1 MPLIKTLTLPSQT
14 TSSAASTHV
23 AGSEAYYIAAT
34 LYELSCKFRWRY
46 WSLVLSCLAS
56 MQLITG
62 CAVGPDYVR
71 PDVKLPANYVADTFR
86 SQVGSSPMSTLPV
99 SAGQNIVQDIVQ
111 NKDIPAMWWELFHS
125 RQLNELITE
134 GLKHNPTVEA
144 AQASLRSAAENMAAQ
159 QAAFFP
165 TVEATFSPTRQKVAG
180 TLASPASSGAAYYNL
195 HTAQVTVSY
204 TPDIFGANRRQV
216 ESQKAQAEI
225 QRFQLEASYLT
236 LTTNIVNTAI
246 TEAAL
251 REQIKATRQIVA
263 SQQALLDMLEQQYRL
278 GQASKADIAA
288 QEALLA
294 ASQAS
299 LPGLEKQL
307 AAQRT
312 ALATLTGQYASDDID
327 VQFNLDQLTLPT
339 PLPLAL
345 PAMLVEQRPDIRA
358 AEEALR
364 SASAQIGVSIAN
376 RLPNVTLGMNAYGSA
391 SHSVADLFTSGT
403 GFWTLAGN
411 VVQPIFDGGALRH
424 RQNAAEA
431 TFDQTAALY
440 RSTVLN
446 AFQNVVDALHAIQ
459 YDGVAASLNLKAEQA
474 AEKSLSIARHQ
485 LQLGDISRLSLLS
498 SEQAF
503 QQARISSIQA
513 RANQLTDTVALFQA
527 LGGGWWNRKDE
538 TTYLSTK

>member
-1 MPLIKTLTLPSQT
+1 MPLIKKRRPSSQIVLSAQSDHVTDTAIDYIAVTLPEQF
-14 TSSAASTHV
+14 
-23 AGSEAYYIAAT
+23 
-34 LYELSCKFRWRY
+34 CKPRWRH
-46 WSLVLSCLAS
+46 WSLALSGLACLE
-56 MQLITG
+56 LLTG

-71 PDVKLPANYVADTFR
+71 PDLKLPANYAADAVR
-86 SQVGSSPMSTLPV
+86 SQISRSQMSGSPISTEHV
-99 SAGQNIVQDIVQ
+99 VQDIVQ

-125 RQLNELITE
+125 RQLNDLIAE
-134 GLKHNPTVEA
+134 GLKHNPTIEA
-144 AQASLRSAAENMAAQ
+144 AQASLRSAAETMAAQ

-180 TLASPASSGAAYYNL
+180 TLASPASSGASYYNL

-204 TPDIFGANRRQV
+204 TPDFFGANRRQV

-263 SQQALLDMLEQQYRL
+263 SQQTLLEMLEQQYRL

-294 ASQAS
+294 SSQAS
-299 LPGLEKQL
+299 IPGLEKQL
-307 AAQRT
+307 AAQRSV
-312 ALATLTGQYASDDID
+312 LATLTGQYASEEINA
-327 VQFNLDQLTLPT
+327 QFNLDQLTLPT
-339 PLPLAL
+339 QLPLTL

-424 RQNAAEA
+424 RQSAAEA
-431 TFDQTAALY
+431 TFDQTAAQY
-440 RSTVLN
+440 RGTVLN

-459 YDGVAASLNLKAEQA
+459 YDSVAAKLNLKAEQA

-503 QQARISSIQA
+503 QQARINSVQA

-538 TTYLSTK
+538 MQNLSIK

>member
-1 MPLIKTLTLPSQT
+1 MPLIKKRRPSSQIVLSAQSDHVTDTAIDYIAVTLPEQF
-14 TSSAASTHV
+14 
-23 AGSEAYYIAAT
+23 
-34 LYELSCKFRWRY
+34 CKPRWRH
-46 WSLVLSCLAS
+46 WLLALSGLACLE
-56 MQLITG
+56 LLTG

-71 PDVKLPANYVADTFR
+71 PDLKLPANYAADAVR
-86 SQVGSSPMSTLPV
+86 SQISRSQMSGSPISTEHV
-99 SAGQNIVQDIVQ
+99 VQDIVQ

-125 RQLNELITE
+125 RQLNDLIAE
-134 GLKHNPTVEA
+134 GLKHNPTIEA
-144 AQASLRSAAENMAAQ
+144 AQASLRSATETMAAQ

-180 TLASPASSGAAYYNL
+180 TLASPASSGASYYNL

-204 TPDIFGANRRQV
+204 TPDFFGANRRQV

-251 REQIKATRQIVA
+251 REQIKATRQIIA
-263 SQQALLDMLEQQYRL
+263 SQQTLLEMLEQQYRL

-294 ASQAS
+294 SSQAS
-299 LPGLEKQL
+299 IPGLEKQL
-307 AAQRT
+307 AAQRSV
-312 ALATLTGQYASDDID
+312 LATLTGQYASEEINA
-327 VQFNLDQLTLPT
+327 QFNLDQLTLPT
-339 PLPLAL
+339 QLPLTL

-424 RQNAAEA
+424 RQSAAEA
-431 TFDQTAALY
+431 TFDQTAAQY
-440 RSTVLN
+440 RGTVLN

-459 YDGVAASLNLKAEQA
+459 YDSVAAKLNLKAEQA

-503 QQARISSIQA
+503 QQARINSVQA

-538 TTYLSTK
+538 MQNLSIK